1 MTAPPGGSGPP
12 SAPGPS
18 APGPSAPG
26 PSAPG
31 AGTAAPAT
39 VSRTSPDA
47 AAAAAGALPRGVHAG
62 YALGSL
68 ATGAFGTVPGLLLLP
83 YLTDTLGVAAGL
95 AALLVLLPKAWDVLA
110 NPVAGRI
117 SDRTRSRW
125 GARRPYLLFGGL
137 ALAVLFGSIFAAP
150 FGAGPASGAYV
161 AVAFLA
167 TATAFAFFQVPYVA
181 MPAELT
187 SDYAERTRMMTWR
200 IAVLAL
206 AILVAGA
213 VAPLV
218 RDAAGGGVAGH
229 RWMGVFV
236 AALIALGAVGAFL
249 GTRSAPQDAVA
260 ESEPSLRAQLT
271 VVARN
276 RPFRALLL
284 CFVVQSAGV
293 ATILAGVQ
301 YFADHVLRD
310 SATGPTVLFVCFVG
324 PALVVMPLWSRVGA
338 RVGKLAA
345 LVAASLILS
354 AGGLALVAA
363 PVLPSP
369 VIYLLVAL
377 LGVGYA
383 GQQVFAL
390 AMLPDCIAYDTM
402 RTGRRQAGVFT
413 GVWTAGE
420 TFGLALGPGI
430 YGLVLAL
437 TGYVS
442 STTGTAATQSDTA
455 RLGVLLGFTVLPAL
469 LIGLATLL
477 LRPYDLTPTHL
488 TPPTPTPHPTPT
500 PTPPPATADHAV
512 VAGTKAAET
521 HGKGATTP

>member
-1 MTAPPGGSGPP
+1 MNASPGGAGPSTG

-18 APGPSAPG
+18 AGSAPG
-26 PSAPG
+26 
-31 AGTAAPAT
+31 
-39 VSRTSPDA
+39 RTS
-47 AAAAAGALPRGVHAG
+47 GLPRRVHAG

-83 YLTDTLGVAAGL
+83 YLTDTLGVAAGV
-95 AALLVLLPKAWDVLA
+95 AALLVLLPKAWDVLV

-125 GARRPYLLFGGL
+125 GARRPYLLVAGL

-150 FGAGPASGAYV
+150 FGAGPAAGAYV
-161 AVAFLA
+161 AIAFLA

-187 SDYAERTRMMTWR
+187 DDYADRTRMMTWR

-218 RDAAGGGVAGH
+218 RDAAGGGVPGH

-236 AALIALGAVGAFL
+236 AALIAVGAVGAFL
-249 GTRSAPQDAVA
+249 GTRSAPQGSVG
-260 ESEPSLRAQLT
+260 ESEPSLRAQLA
-271 VVARN
+271 VAGRN

-301 YFADHVLRD
+301 YFADQILRD
-310 SATGPTVLFVCFVG
+310 PTTGPTLLFLCFVG

-338 RVGKLAA
+338 RLGKLAA
-345 LVAASLILS
+345 LVAASLILT
-354 AGGLALVAA
+354 AGGLALVTA
-363 PVLPSP
+363 PVLPA
-369 VIYLLVAL
+369 VVVYLLVAV

-390 AMLPDCIAYDTM
+390 AMLPDCIAYDTA

-413 GVWTAGE
+413 GLWTAGE

-430 YGLVLAL
+430 FGLVLAL

-442 STTGTAATQSDTA
+442 STTGAAAVQSDTA
-455 RLGVLLGFTVLPAL
+455 RLGVLLGFTILPAL
-469 LIGLATLL
+469 LIGLATTL
-477 LRPYDLTPTHL
+477 LRPYNLT
-488 TPPTPTPHPTPT
+488 PTPT
-500 PTPPPATADHAV
+500 PTPSTSGTSGADHGV
-512 VAGTKAAET
+512 VAGTKAAEN
-521 HGKGATTP
+521 HGKGTTTP